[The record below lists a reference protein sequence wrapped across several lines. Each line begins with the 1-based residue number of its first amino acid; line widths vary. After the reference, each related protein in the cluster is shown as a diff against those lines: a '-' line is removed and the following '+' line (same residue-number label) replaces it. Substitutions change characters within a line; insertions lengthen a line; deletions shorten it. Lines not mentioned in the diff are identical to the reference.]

1 MLNKKSYLCRKSK
14 TMKKLTIL
22 FLLIACAIVGCR
34 DFYPAQMALTV
45 DYNAETKGAICTS
58 QITDDGGC
66 PFFTEQG
73 ICYGFYPEPSLID
86 GYSDIDV
93 INKLTEELEFSTLID
108 LPLADTIYYVRT
120 YVKTNAGIGYSD
132 IVEVSTHLPE

>member
-1 MLNKKSYLCRKSK
+1 
-14 TMKKLTIL
+14 MKKLTIL

-34 DFYPAQMALTV
+34 DFYPAQIALAV
-45 DYNAETKGAICTS
+45 DYNAESGEALCTS

-73 ICYGFYPEPSLID
+73 ICYGHYPEPSHID
-86 GYSDIDV
+86 GYSDIK
-93 INKLTEELEFSTLID
+93 IIKELTEDLEFSTLIN
-108 LPLADTIYYVRT
+108 LPLTDTVYYVRT

-132 IVEVSTHLPE
+132 IVEVSTYLE